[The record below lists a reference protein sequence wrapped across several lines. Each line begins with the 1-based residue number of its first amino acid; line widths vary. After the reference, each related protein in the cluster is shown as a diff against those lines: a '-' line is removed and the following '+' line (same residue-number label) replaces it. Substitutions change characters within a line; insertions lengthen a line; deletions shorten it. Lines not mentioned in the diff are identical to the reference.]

1 MNYYIGQ
8 KTIIEE
14 KKKKDQLINLGYG
27 EQKQGKLILDE
38 YETLFLLEQKKI
50 QIKDKTG
57 KKIESKDI
65 LKKSKSK
72 DFLEKYQV
80 YQDIRKNGL
89 VIKTGQKFGFDYR
102 VYPRGKKMGEQHS
115 EYVIQ
120 VTTQNKKIAPVEISR
135 MVRLSQSLKTKFI
148 LAIVDS
154 ENEII
159 YYKINREKF

>member
-65 LKKSKSK
+65 LKQSKTK